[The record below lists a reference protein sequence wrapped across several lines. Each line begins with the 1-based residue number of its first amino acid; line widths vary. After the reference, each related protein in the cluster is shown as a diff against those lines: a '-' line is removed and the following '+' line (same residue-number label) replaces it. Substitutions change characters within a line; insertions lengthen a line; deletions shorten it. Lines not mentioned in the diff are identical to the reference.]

1 MKPMKTVVSDPK
13 LITILENIL
22 INLSVLSKSDFI

>member
-1 MKPMKTVVSDPK
+1 MKPMQTIVSDPK